1 MEVGVLI
8 KVKKQ
13 VGNQLEIL
21 YIAINVAGD
30 VGNIGKKFTLKE
42 WWGII

>member
-21 YIAINVAGD
+21 YIAIIRSWGW
-30 VGNIGKKFTLKE
+30 GNIGKKFTFKE